1 MKTLRFALLPAALIA
16 GALLAQT
23 ATPPPPPATTTV
35 GTGFDYSRGSYGL
48 ATDTTV
54 TSVPFEVT
62 YESPAWVFRAF
73 TSWLTIKGPSAAA
86 LTGGAG
92 SLTRPTSASESG
104 LGDVY
109 ADLTY
114 RGDPLGAGWHLDPT
128 VRVKLP
134 TADDDRGLG
143 TGKTDTY
150 GQLTAYRTFGAVT
163 PFVAGGYRFLG
174 ASALYPLRD
183 GAYGSGGAHFRTS
196 DRTVLTASL
205 DWRSR
210 VVDGGDAGTEATLAV
225 SHDLTDRWRL
235 FAYGQKGFTD
245 ASPDVGGGLRLSYRF

>member
-1 MKTLRFALLPAALIA
+1 MKILRFVLLPLALVA

-23 ATPPPPPATTTV
+23 TTPPPPSISV

-48 ATDTTV
+48 ASDTTV
-54 TSVPFEVT
+54 TSVPVEFS
-62 YESPAWVFRAF
+62 YESSAWIFRAF

-104 LGDVY
+104 VGDLYVD
-109 ADLTY
+109 ATY
-114 RGDPLGAGWHLDPT
+114 RSGDLGNGLNVDTTA
-128 VRVKLP
+128 RVKLP

-143 TGKTDTY
+143 TGEMDY
-150 GQLTAYRTFGAVT
+150 YAQLTAYRTFGSVT
-163 PFVAGGYRFLG
+163 PFVSGGYRVLG
-174 ASALYPLRD
+174 DSDRYQLRN
-183 GAYGSGGAHFRTS
+183 GPYASGGAHFRTS

-210 VVDGGDAGTEATLAV
+210 VIDGGDAGTDATLAV
-225 SHDLTDRWRL
+225 THDLNDRWRL
-235 FAYGQKGFTD
+235 FVYGQKGFTD
-245 ASPDVGGGLRLSYRF
+245 ASPDVGGGMRLSYRF

>member
-1 MKTLRFALLPAALIA
+1 MKKLPFVLVPLALLA

-23 ATPPPPPATTTV
+23 TTPTPPPSALTV

-54 TSVPFEVT
+54 TSVPVEFS
-62 YESPAWVFRAF
+62 YEGGPWIFRAF

-92 SLTRPTSASESG
+92 NLTRPTSASESG
-104 LGDVY
+104 VGDVY
-109 ADLTY
+109 LDLTY
-114 RGDPLGAGWHLDPT
+114 RPDAISDGWHLDPT

-134 TADDDRGLG
+134 TADEDRGLG
-143 TGKTDTY
+143 TGEADY
-150 GQLTAYRTFGAVT
+150 YAQLTGYRTFGSVT
-163 PFVAGGYRFLG
+163 PFVTGGYRILG
-174 ASALYPLRD
+174 DSDRYQLRD

-210 VVDGGDAGTEATLAV
+210 VVDGGDAGTEATVAV
-225 SHDLTDRWRL
+225 THDLNDRWRL
-235 FAYGQKGFTD
+235 FVYGQKGFTD
-245 ASPDVGGGLRLSYRF
+245 ASPDVGGGMRLSYRF

>member
-1 MKTLRFALLPAALIA
+1 MKAFRFVLPPLALLA

-23 ATPPPPPATTTV
+23 GAPTPPAATTI

-48 ATDTTV
+48 ASDTTV
-54 TSVPFEVT
+54 TAIPAEISH
-62 YESPAWVFRAF
+62 ESGPWIFRAF

-92 SLTRPTSASESG
+92 NLTRPTSASESG
-104 LGDVY
+104 VGDVY
-109 ADLTY
+109 LDLTY
-114 RGDPLGAGWHLDPT
+114 RPEAVGDGWHLDPT

-143 TGKTDTY
+143 TGETDY
-150 GQLTAYRTFGAVT
+150 YAQLTGYRTFGAVT
-163 PFVAGGYRFLG
+163 PFVTGGYRVLG
-174 ASALYPLRD
+174 DSDRYQLRN

-210 VVDGGDAGTEATLAV
+210 VIDGGDAGTDATLAV
-225 SHDLTDRWRL
+225 THDLSERWRL
-235 FAYGQKGFTD
+235 FVYGQKGFTD
-245 ASPDVGGGLRLSYRF
+245 ASPDVGGGMRLSYRF